1 MNQDLS
7 DDQIRFYLGNECKIY
22 KYSELRQ
29 FENIIQ
35 LLPKRIDFCIILVES
50 SPNKG
55 HWTALLKYGKVIE
68 NFDSYGCSIDNE
80 LKFISKGVR
89 KALGEEHL
97 LLTNLL
103 KTQADRV
110 IFNKVK
116 FQKLSNQVATC
127 GRHCIFRILKLL
139 HDKMSLSQYIKYMER
154 EKKIQ
159 KKSFDQLVLEFVP

>member
-1 MNQDLS
+1 MNKDLS
-7 DDQIRFYLGNECKIY
+7 DEDLRFYLGNKCKIY

-68 NFDSYGCSIDNE
+68 NWDPYGGSIDNE

-89 KALGEEHL
+89 KA
-97 LLTNLL
+97 
-103 KTQADRV
+103 
-110 IFNKVK
+110 
-116 FQKLSNQVATC
+116 
-127 GRHCIFRILKLL
+127 
-139 HDKMSLSQYIKYMER
+139 
-154 EKKIQ
+154 
-159 KKSFDQLVLEFVP
+159 

>member
-1 MNQDLS
+1 MNRDLS
-7 DDQIRFYLGNECKIY
+7 DDDIRFYLGNECKIL
-22 KYSELRQ
+22 KYSELRNYSSLT
-29 FENIIQ
+29 E
-35 LLPKRIDFCIILVES
+35 LLPGRVDYCIILVES
-50 SPNKG
+50 APNKG
-55 HWTALLKYGKVIE
+55 HWVWVCKYKGIYE
-68 NFDSYGCSIDNE
+68 MGDPYGCKIDTE

-127 GRHCIFRILKLL
+127 GRHCILRILKLL
-139 HDKMSLSQYIKYMER
+139 HDKMTLAQYIKYMER